1 MRVCV
6 NGGREKVR
14 DTRNTRRER
23 ECEGYKDNA
32 RADGARGASGNGGI
46 SKH

>member
-1 MRVCV
+1 MRVRVCEW
-6 NGGREKVR
+6 GREVR